1 MAGSIN
7 KVILIGNLGADP
19 EIRATQDGRE
29 IANISIATTD
39 SWKDKATGERKDKT
53 EWHRVVIFSP
63 SLVDIAK
70 KYLKKGSKVFLEG
83 ALQTRKWTDN
93 SGQDRYTT
101 EVVLQGYNGSFT
113 MLDNANNSNNAGSMA
128 SSNNNDSPFPD
139 QGVFNNDSNKTSET
153 KINDDFEDEIP
164 F

>member
-1 MAGSIN
+1 MSAVLSSKPYFSMIEATKLSYLSGD
-7 KVILIGNLGADP
+7 ILLLLSFNNAS
-19 EIRATQDGRE
+19 
-29 IANISIATTD
+29 NISDFLIT
-39 SWKDKATGERKDKT
+39 SG
-53 EWHRVVIFSP
+53 I
-63 SLVDIAK
+63 
-70 KYLKKGSKVFLEG
+70 GSKVFLEG